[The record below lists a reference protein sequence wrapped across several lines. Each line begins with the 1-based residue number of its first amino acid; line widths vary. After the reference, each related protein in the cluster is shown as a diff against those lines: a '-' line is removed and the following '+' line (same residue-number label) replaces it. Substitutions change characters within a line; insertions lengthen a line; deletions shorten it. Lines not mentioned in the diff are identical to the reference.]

1 MNPKGNAFEGWFG
14 GANYRRL
21 AGLFG
26 MGPAFYRAA
35 VGGAALGAGMKALDL
50 GCGPGALSYALAET
64 ADPLAE
70 IHGVDIS
77 DDQLNYARAH
87 AGGFSCRLEFH
98 HASMDELPFPD
109 ASFDL
114 VMTSMALHETPPA
127 VRRRAVAE
135 TARVLKHGGRFVL
148 VDWSRPR
155 FGLWGLLWFPLVRF
169 GERNRDNWTNV
180 YPALCQAQGM
190 RLAADA
196 YINSISRRQLFVR
209 EEQLC
214 ASE

>member
-1 MNPKGNAFEGWFG
+1 VNHKGNAFEGFFG

-21 AGLFG
+21 AALFG
-26 MGPAFYRAA
+26 MGPVFYQAA
-35 VGGAALGAGMKALDL
+35 VADIALGAGMKALDL
-50 GCGPGALSYALAET
+50 GCGPGALSYALAEN

-87 AGGFSCRLEFH
+87 AGCFDCRLEFH

-127 VRRRAVAE
+127 VRRGAIAE
-135 TARVLKHGGRFVL
+135 TARVLKHSGSFVL

-155 FGLWGLLWFPLVRF
+155 FGLWGLLWLPLVCF
-169 GERNRDNWTNV
+169 GEKNRDNWTNV
-180 YPALCQAQGM
+180 YPSLCQAQDM

-209 EEQLC
+209 EEQRC
-214 ASE
+214 VSE